1 MSSSLTLGAEEE
13 LHLVDLSTWRLCA
26 RAPQVL
32 AQLPNSNFKAE
43 LQRSTVE
50 TNTEVVETLADLRS
64 ELLAKRRRVIDAASP
79 LDVGI
84 AAVGTAPRSD
94 FGRDFELT
102 TNGRFARMQE
112 QYRLLVDEMLDDL
125 VATGVVSDRKMAYF
139 DVRPSAAGPTVELR
153 VCDGC
158 PIVDDVVLIAGLFRA
173 MVLAANQDIEA
184 GVGYQPRAG
193 PLYRAAIWQAARG
206 GLSGRLLD
214 ATARARPNDA
224 ASVIRNS
231 VQRLRPQLEE
241 LGDWAEIER
250 LTEMVLVRGNSADR
264 QRAAFAEGGDLDDV
278 MQLVVEE
285 TSASASGPQPDSPI
299 IPGYRLR
306 AGDEAILRT
315 GEPRPTYQSIMQ
327 WARGQT
333 QDAIRERQSTRDAWV
348 KERGLTFGADA
359 STFAVDLLPRVIHE
373 HEWQKL
379 AEGLTQRARALELFL
394 RDIYSEQRVVHDGIV
409 PAEQITG
416 IPGWRPE
423 ATRLPPDALRATIQG
438 FDLVRN
444 EFGGWRVLEDNLRC
458 PSGIAYGTTIREM
471 MDHVVPELPR
481 PAGLVGSRNAL
492 DQLRDTLFAGL
503 GPGGTVVL
511 LSSGPDNSAWFEHQT
526 LAEGAGI
533 LLAQANDFER
543 LGDIIVHKPTKRNV
557 DVIYVRLDDPL
568 VDERT
573 SDGRTI
579 GADILDVAAAGQVR
593 LVNAPGNGV
602 GDDKAVYTFVPEL
615 IRYYL
620 NEHPLLESVPT
631 YRPADPPE
639 RHTVLERVGQLVT
652 KPVSGFGGA
661 GVLVGRSASA
671 AEVAERRAAIASDPG
686 AWVAQEVVALS
697 SHPVFED
704 DGGGGAR
711 LAPRHVDLRVFVF
724 LTGTGPGDARIA
736 DAALTRVAP
745 PGSLVVNSSRGGGAK
760 DTWIMAGDSV

>member
-1 MSSSLTLGAEEE
+1 MS
-13 LHLVDLSTWRLCA
+13 H
-26 RAPQVL
+26 
-32 AQLPNSNFKAE
+32 
-43 LQRSTVE
+43 
-50 TNTEVVETLADLRS
+50 
-64 ELLAKRRRVIDAASP
+64 
-79 LDVGI
+79 
-84 AAVGTAPRSD
+84 AV
-94 FGRDFELT
+94 
-102 TNGRFARMQE
+102 QE
-112 QYRLLVDEMLDDL
+112 QYRLLVDEQLICGLQVHVGVADRERAVQVSQRVERDLPMLLALSASSPFWNSDDTGYASVRTILGQRWPSAGSAGPIASAAEYDEMLDDL

-359 STFAVDLLPRVIHE
+359 STFAVDLLPRVVHE

-511 LSSGPDNSAWFEHQT
+511 LSSGPDNSTWFEHQT

-697 SHPVFED
+697 SHPVFEE

-760 DTWIMAGDSV
+760 DTVCRFISRIHIFLLPHCLFFFSSSRGSMPGQRFES